1 MGSPARKSSS
11 KIGQATG
18 SVQRS
23 PQRVARDARRRRRE
37 EAQWAARS
45 GPVEV
50 RRLDDVPEQE
60 EQ

>member
-23 PQRVARDARRRRRE
+23 PQRAARDARRRRRE
-37 EAQWAARS
+37 EAEWAARS

-50 RRLDDVPEQE
+50 RRLDEREE